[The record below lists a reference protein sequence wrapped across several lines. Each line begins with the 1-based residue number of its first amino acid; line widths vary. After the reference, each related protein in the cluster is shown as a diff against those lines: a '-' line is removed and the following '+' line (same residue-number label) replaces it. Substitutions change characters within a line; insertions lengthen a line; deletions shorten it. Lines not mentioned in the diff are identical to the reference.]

1 MTDRSRAPAGPSD
14 SERAAPVVVPRT
26 TRDGAAEAQAG
37 SVKSAER
44 VLDIVDL
51 LTRHPPGLTFV
62 EIREELDLPK
72 SSLSA
77 LLRTMRVRGHL
88 AFDERRHRFRL
99 GIRFWEA
106 GQAFLAGTDLRNTAQ
121 PHLQRAADRL
131 GETVQLAILDGLDN
145 VYIAKVEGKHLLRLV
160 SEVGS
165 RLPAHATGL
174 GKVLLS
180 GLEEGELRRRL
191 KGRRLERFTET
202 TIADPAALLV
212 ELEKIRRRG
221 YAIDDGEM
229 TVGVYCVAVPVRN
242 HLGETVAA
250 LSSSVPDARLSPE
263 KVDEM
268 IAVLTKQ
275 ADAIS
280 RALGSV
286 PRD

>member
-1 MTDRSRAPAGPSD
+1 
-14 SERAAPVVVPRT
+14 
-26 TRDGAAEAQAG
+26 
-37 SVKSAER
+37 
-44 VLDIVDL
+44 
-51 LTRHPPGLTFV
+51 
-62 EIREELDLPK
+62 
-72 SSLSA
+72 
-77 LLRTMRVRGHL
+77 
-88 AFDERRHRFRL
+88 
-99 GIRFWEA
+99 
-106 GQAFLAGTDLRNTAQ
+106 
-121 PHLQRAADRL
+121 
-131 GETVQLAILDGLDN
+131 
-145 VYIAKVEGKHLLRLV
+145 
-160 SEVGS
+160 
-165 RLPAHATGL
+165 
-174 GKVLLS
+174 
-180 GLEEGELRRRL
+180 LRRRL